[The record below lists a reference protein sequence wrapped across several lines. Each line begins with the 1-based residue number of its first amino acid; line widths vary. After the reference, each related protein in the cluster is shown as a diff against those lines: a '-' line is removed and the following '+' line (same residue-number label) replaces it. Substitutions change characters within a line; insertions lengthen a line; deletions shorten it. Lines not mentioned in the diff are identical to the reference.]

1 MTHGD
6 SLTRSFMMLC
16 FAGAALLL
24 GMQWWQGATD
34 PKSAANSAPLPPLP
48 NTSALQASQARVSG
62 SSGYGGL
69 ATPAPI
75 APNVTIPNIVPA
87 LPRPTSALTVESQG
101 RVASAAPA
109 LSALLQPYMVV
120 DLSDRQVSVYRGAIA
135 QSRYAI
141 AVGKAGWETPAG
153 TFQVSDKQID
163 PHWQHPITK
172 RDIGPGPDNPLGSR
186 WIGFW
191 TDGIHVIGFHGTNQT
206 ELIGQ
211 AVSHGCIR
219 MTNPEIEALF
229 EQVQV
234 GTPVIVQP

>member
-16 FAGAALLL
+16 FTGAALLL

-34 PKSAANSAPLPPLP
+34 PKSAANSVPLPPLP
-48 NTSALQASQARVSG
+48 NASALQASQARVSG
-62 SSGYGGL
+62 SIGYGGS
-69 ATPAPI
+69 ATPAPF
-75 APNVTIPNIVPA
+75 APNAT
-87 LPRPTSALTVESQG
+87 LPGISPTPSRLLSEPQG
-101 RVASAAPA
+101 RLASVAPA

-135 QSRYAI
+135 QSSYAI

-153 TFQVSDKQID
+153 TFQVTDKQID

-219 MTNPEIEALF
+219 MTNPDIEALF

>member
-16 FAGAALLL
+16 FTGAALLL

-34 PKSAANSAPLPPLP
+34 PKRAANSAPLPSFP
-48 NTSALQASQARVSG
+48 SALAPQASQSPLHG
-62 SSGYGGL
+62 SIGYGGS

-75 APNVTIPNIVPA
+75 APNAMLPGISPTP
-87 LPRPTSALTVESQG
+87 PRPLTEPQG
-101 RVASAAPA
+101 RVASVAPA

-135 QSRYAI
+135 QNSYAI

-153 TFQVSDKQID
+153 TFQVTDKQID

-219 MTNPEIEALF
+219 MTNPDIEALF

>member
-24 GMQWWQGATD
+24 GMQWWDGSTD
-34 PKSAANSAPLPPLP
+34 PEKAANSAPLPPFP
-48 NTSALQASQARVSG
+48 SASALQASEFPLNG
-62 SSGYGGL
+62 SIAYGGS
-69 ATPAPI
+69 AAPASNAPSTP
-75 APNVTIPNIVPA
+75 PA
-87 LPRPTSALTVESQG
+87 SISPTSPRPINAPLVEPQG

-109 LSALLQPYMVV
+109 LSALLQPYIVV
-120 DLSDRQVSVYRGAIA
+120 DLSDRLVSVYQGAVP
-135 QSRYAI
+135 QSSYAI

-153 TFQVSDKQID
+153 TFRVTDKQID

-219 MTNPEIEALF
+219 MTNPDIEALF
-229 EQVQV
+229 DQVQV